1 MRKIKYIVVHCT
13 AGSQRQTVGDLLSEF
28 SRKGWRNPGY
38 HVVIM
43 PDGSRRQLLD
53 FSRIANGVRGHN
65 ADAIHVAYVGGI
77 DAHGHALDNRTE
89 AQKAA
94 LKRELVWLRARYGGA
109 KIVGH
114 RDLSPDKNGDG
125 VITPNEY
132 VKQCPCFD
140 AKKEYGGI

>member
-1 MRKIKYIVVHCT
+1 MGEALIYAASVFGLTAYVDAKLKNLEMRKIKYIVVHCT

-77 DAHGHALDNRTE
+77 DAHGRALDNRTE
-89 AQKAA
+89 AQK
-94 LKRELVWLRARYGGA
+94 
-109 KIVGH
+109 
-114 RDLSPDKNGDG
+114 
-125 VITPNEY
+125 
-132 VKQCPCFD
+132 
-140 AKKEYGGI
+140 